1 MNMLD
6 QVLNTLTILAW
17 VLFVLYLLLSTL
29 RGLQAGGVGGAIG
42 SITRW
47 RVLIALL
54 LVIAI
59 SLLSASLVFI
69 RPQEVAVV
77 VSLVSRD
84 GYREQPFR
92 SGLHWIAPLAEKTE
106 IYPIFW
112 QTYTMSSEALEG
124 EKIGDD
130 SIAARTSDGQAVYVD
145 VSVIYRIDSNDVIRI
160 HIDLQDRYVK
170 DYIRPVLRGIVR
182 TEVSQF
188 TADEVNSSKRKNL
201 EAILDEKI
209 REAFN
214 EKGFVLDRFLLRNIG
229 FSSAYASAIEQK
241 QVAEQEKQQREF
253 QAEQIRKLAEG
264 QRDKFKLEA
273 EGQAAAIV
281 LQGQASAD
289 VILLKAQAE
298 ADALRLI
305 REALDGDQNLI
316 TYRYVDKLGP
326 GVQVML
332 VPADNPYLLPLPD
345 LTNNLDI
352 GSSSMPT
359 TTLETD
365 ILSSITATEVLTP
378 TIEATSAPT
387 PTP

>member
-6 QVLNTLTILAW
+6 QVLNALTILAW
-17 VLFVLYLLLSTL
+17 VLFILYLLLTML
-29 RGLQAGGVGGAIG
+29 RGFQAGGVGGAIG

-47 RVLIALL
+47 RVLIALIV
-54 LVIAI
+54 VIAI

-69 RPQEVAVV
+69 QPQEVAVV

-106 IYPIFW
+106 IYPIYW

-130 SIAARTSDGQAVYVD
+130 SIAARTSDGQAVYLD
-145 VSVIYRIDSNDVIRI
+145 VSVIYRLDSNDVIRV
-160 HIDLQDRYVK
+160 HIDLQDRYVQ

-201 EAILDEKI
+201 ESILDEKV
-209 REAFN
+209 RAAFN

-229 FSSAYASAIEQK
+229 FSTAYASAIEQK

-264 QRDKFKLEA
+264 QRDKYKLEA

-281 LQGQASAD
+281 LEGQASAD

-298 ADALRLI
+298 AEALRLI
-305 REALDGDQNLI
+305 KQALDGDQNLI

-345 LTNNLDI
+345 LTENLDI
-352 GSSSMPT
+352 GNGIIPT
-359 TTLETD
+359 TTLEAD
-365 ILSSITATEVLTP
+365 ILDSITATEVLTP
-378 TIEATSAPT
+378 TVET
-387 PTP
+387 PTLTP

>member
-6 QVLNTLTILAW
+6 QVLNALTILAW
-17 VLFVLYLLLSTL
+17 VLFVLYLLFSTL
-29 RGLQAGGVGGAIG
+29 RGFQAGGVSGAIG
-42 SITRW
+42 SVTRW

-54 LVIAI
+54 LVIGI
-59 SLLSASLVFI
+59 SLLSASLVFVQ
-69 RPQEVAVV
+69 PQEVAVV

-84 GYREQPFR
+84 GYREDPLR
-92 SGLHWIAPLAEKTE
+92 SGLHWIAPLAEKTV
-106 IYPIFW
+106 IYPIYW

-160 HIDLQDRYVK
+160 HIDLQDRYIQ

-201 EAILDEKI
+201 EAILDEKM
-209 REAFN
+209 REAFG

-229 FSSAYASAIEQK
+229 FSTAYASAIEQK
-241 QVAEQEKQQREF
+241 QVAEQEKQQKEF

-264 QRDKFKLEA
+264 QRDKYKLEA

-281 LQGQASAD
+281 LEGQASAD

-298 ADALRLI
+298 AEALKLI
-305 REALDGDQNLI
+305 KQALDGDQNLI

-345 LTNNLDI
+345 LTENLDI
-352 GSSSMPT
+352 GNSIIPT

-365 ILSSITATEVLTP
+365 FLDSITATEVLTP
-378 TIEATSAPT
+378 TIEAPT
-387 PTP
+387 LTP

>member
-1 MNMLD
+1 MLD
-6 QVLNTLTILAW
+6 QVLNALTILAW
-17 VLFVLYLLLSTL
+17 ALFILYLLLSML
-29 RGLQAGGVGGAIG
+29 RGFQAGGVGGAIG

-47 RVLIALL
+47 RVLIALFV
-54 LVIAI
+54 VIAI

-69 RPQEVAVV
+69 QPQEVAVV

-106 IYPIFW
+106 IYPIYW
-112 QTYTMSSEALEG
+112 QTYTMSSDALEG

-130 SIAARTSDGQAVYVD
+130 SIAARTSDGQAVYLD
-145 VSVIYRIDSNDVIRI
+145 VSVIYRIDSNDVIRV
-160 HIDLQDRYVK
+160 HIDLQDRYVE

-201 EAILDEKI
+201 EAILDEKV

-214 EKGFVLDRFLLRNIG
+214 EKGFILDRFLLRNIG

-241 QVAEQEKQQREF
+241 QVAEQEKRQREF

-264 QRDKFKLEA
+264 QRDKYKLEA

-281 LQGQASAD
+281 LEGQAQAD
-289 VILLKAQAE
+289 VILLKAEAE
-298 ADALRLI
+298 A
-305 REALDGDQNLI
+305 EALQLIKQALGGDQNLI

-345 LTNNLDI
+345 LTDNLDI
-352 GSSSMPT
+352 GSSIIPT
-359 TTLETD
+359 PTLETE
-365 ILSSITATEVLTP
+365 IISTITDTEVLSP
-378 TIEATSAPT
+378 TIEILPT
-387 PTP
+387 PTLAP

>member
-6 QVLNTLTILAW
+6 QVLNALTILAW
-17 VLFVLYLLLSTL
+17 VLFVLYLLFSTL
-29 RGLQAGGVGGAIG
+29 RGFQAGGVSGAIG
-42 SITRW
+42 SVTRW

-54 LVIAI
+54 LVIGI
-59 SLLSASLVFI
+59 SLLSASLVFVQ
-69 RPQEVAVV
+69 PQEVAVV

-84 GYREQPFR
+84 GYREDPLR
-92 SGLHWIAPLAEKTE
+92 SGLHWIAPLAEKTV
-106 IYPIFW
+106 IYPIYW

-160 HIDLQDRYVK
+160 HIDLQDRYVQ

-201 EAILDEKI
+201 EAILDEKM
-209 REAFN
+209 REAFG

-229 FSSAYASAIEQK
+229 FSTAYASAIEQK
-241 QVAEQEKQQREF
+241 QVAEQEKQQKEF

-264 QRDKFKLEA
+264 QRDKYKLEA

-281 LQGQASAD
+281 LEGQASAD

-298 ADALRLI
+298 AEALRLI
-305 REALDGDQNLI
+305 KQALDGDQNLI

-345 LTNNLDI
+345 LTENLDI
-352 GSSSMPT
+352 GNGIIPT

-365 ILSSITATEVLTP
+365 ILDSITATEVLTP
-378 TIEATSAPT
+378 TTEAPT
-387 PTP
+387 LTP

>member
-6 QVLNTLTILAW
+6 QVLNALTILAW
-17 VLFVLYLLLSTL
+17 ALFILYLVLSML
-29 RGLQAGGVGGAIG
+29 RGFQAGGVGGAIG

-54 LVIAI
+54 VVIAI

-69 RPQEVAVV
+69 LPQQVAVV
-77 VSLVSRD
+77 VSLLSRD

-106 IYPIFW
+106 IYPIYW
-112 QTYTMSSEALEG
+112 QTYTMSSDALEG

-130 SIAARTSDGQAVYVD
+130 SIAARTSDGQAVYLD

-160 HIDLQDRYVK
+160 HIDLQDRYVE

-201 EAILDEKI
+201 EAILDEKV
-209 REAFN
+209 REAFG

-229 FSSAYASAIEQK
+229 FSEAYASAIEQK

-253 QAEQIRKLAEG
+253 QADQIRRLAEG

-281 LQGQASAD
+281 LEGQAEAD
-289 VILLKAQAE
+289 VILLKAEAE
-298 ADALRLI
+298 A
-305 REALDGDQNLI
+305 EALELIKQALGGDQNLI

-345 LTNNLDI
+345 LTDNLDI
-352 GSSSMPT
+352 STGLIPT
-359 TTLETD
+359 TTLESGIINTITD
-365 ILSSITATEVLTP
+365 TEILSP
-378 TIEATSAPT
+378 TLEISPT
-387 PTP
+387 PTLEP

>member
-6 QVLNTLTILAW
+6 QVLNVVTILAW
-17 VLFVLYLLLSTL
+17 VVLILYLLFASL
-29 RGLQAGGVGGAIG
+29 RGFQAGGVSGAIG

-69 RPQEVAVV
+69 QPQEVAVV

-92 SGLHWIAPLAEKTE
+92 SGLHWIAPLAEKPI
-106 IYPIFW
+106 IYPIYW

-130 SIAARTSDGQAVYVD
+130 SIAARTSDGQAVYLD
-145 VSVIYRIDSNDVIRI
+145 VSVIYRIDSNDVIRV
-160 HIDLQDRYVK
+160 HIDLQDRYVE

-201 EAILDEKI
+201 ETILDEKI
-209 REAFN
+209 REAFG
-214 EKGFVLDRFLLRNIG
+214 EKGFILDRFLLRNIG
-229 FSSAYASAIEQK
+229 FSSAYATAIEQK
-241 QVAEQEKQQREF
+241 QVAEQEKIQREF

-264 QRDKFKLEA
+264 TRDKYKIEA
-273 EGQAAAIV
+273 EGQAAAI
-281 LQGQASAD
+281 
-289 VILLKAQAE
+289 LLKAEAE
-298 ADALRLI
+298 A
-305 REALDGDQNLI
+305 EALGLIKQALGGDQNLI
-316 TYRYVDKLGP
+316 TYRYVEKLGP

-332 VPADNPYLLPLPD
+332 VPSDNPYLLPLPD
-345 LTNNLDI
+345 LTENLDL
-352 GSSSMPT
+352 GSATIPT
-359 TTLETD
+359 TTLEADIMSTITD
-365 ILSSITATEVLTP
+365 TEVLTP
-378 TIEATSAPT
+378 TLEVSPT
-387 PTP
+387 PTLAP

>member
-1 MNMLD
+1 MLD

-17 VLFVLYLLLSTL
+17 VLFVLYLLFSML
-29 RGLQAGGVGGAIG
+29 RGFQAGGMGSAIG

-69 RPQEVAVV
+69 QPQEVAVV

-106 IYPIFW
+106 IYPIYW

-130 SIAARTSDGQAVYVD
+130 SIAARTSDGQAVYLD

-170 DYIRPVLRGIVR
+170 DYIRPILRGIVR

-229 FSSAYASAIEQK
+229 FSPAYASAIEQK

-273 EGQAAAIV
+273 EGQAVAIV
-281 LQGQASAD
+281 LEGQAAAD

-298 ADALRLI
+298 AEALRLI
-305 REALDGDQNLI
+305 KEALGGDQNLI

-345 LTNNLDI
+345 LTDNLDI
-352 GSSSMPT
+352 GGGPTPT
-359 TTLETD
+359 TSLETD
-365 ILSSITATEVLTP
+365 ILSTITATEVLTP
-378 TIEATSAPT
+378 TIEVTPSPT